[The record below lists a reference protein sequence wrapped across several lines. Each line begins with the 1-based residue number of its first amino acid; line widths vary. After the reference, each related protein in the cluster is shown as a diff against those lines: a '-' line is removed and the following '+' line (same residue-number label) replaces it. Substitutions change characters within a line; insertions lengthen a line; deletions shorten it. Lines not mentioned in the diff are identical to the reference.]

1 MTKKTTTPHPQRRQM
16 ASDVVRHMAEFYADP
31 ANEAEYRAWLKAGRP
46 EAVRGAREEATTDV
60 A

>member
-1 MTKKTTTPHPQRRQM
+1 MTEKAAATIPQQRQM
-16 ASDVVRHMAEFYADP
+16 ASDVVRHMAEFYANP